1 MRCPTSVPCWTS
13 SMTPWP
19 SARTRALLG
28 AFTGAPASVAQPG
41 RHELLP
47 PEPQGRRAGQCTWG
61 TGWSTEYPSRGP
73 LLSAETRYTPRTRP
87 HYGLSHLDHPCRLL
101 VRNFYAHWQCSTAMG
116 GRLSYR
122 WPDGWTPVGGVKD
135 TGVYM
140 LLESDKKR
148 RAFMIIMRHAEGKR
162 LAVVVRGTETVPEWM
177 IGVGAGGG
185 SPAHPPSPAVDATAA
200 RHLAQL
206 QVTSGASR
214 RLRSP
219 TPQSAA

>member
-1 MRCPTSVPCWTS
+1 M
-13 SMTPWP
+13 
-19 SARTRALLG
+19 
-28 AFTGAPASVAQPG
+28 
-41 RHELLP
+41 
-47 PEPQGRRAGQCTWG
+47 
-61 TGWSTEYPSRGP
+61 
-73 LLSAETRYTPRTRP
+73 
-87 HYGLSHLDHPCRLL
+87 
-101 VRNFYAHWQCSTAMG
+101 RNFYSYWQCSPAMG

-177 IGVGAGGG
+177 IGVGASDS
-185 SPAHPPSPAVDATAA
+185 SPAHAPSPATDATSAI
-200 RHLAQL
+200 HLAQL

-219 TPQSAA
+219 RTQAAASLALPVNVADHQLLNRTFFRRSPATPRLRLQPHHGRALWQQLGQLRWLHSQRLHRDDAAAVAARAVGAQHVRHQQ